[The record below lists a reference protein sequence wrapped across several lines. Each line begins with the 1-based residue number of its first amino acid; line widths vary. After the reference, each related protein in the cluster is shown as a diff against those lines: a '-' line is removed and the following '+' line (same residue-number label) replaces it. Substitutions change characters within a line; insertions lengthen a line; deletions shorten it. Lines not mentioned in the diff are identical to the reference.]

1 MSISA
6 DLCIDHTQEGGDTV
20 LTLSQKK
27 FCADGDTS
35 NTEDYMWKV
44 PVNVKVQGK
53 DGIEKF
59 LLENKKMEY
68 RLKGVEPSSWIKVCT
83 YLRRWSVF
91 VRSVYAS
98 ILDSLCHSQRPYLTD
113 TVKSA

>member
-1 MSISA
+1 MDLFISA
-6 DLCIDHTQEGGDTV
+6 NLCNDCTQDGRDTV

-35 NTEDYMWKV
+35 MSEGYMWQV

-53 DGIEKF
+53 EGEEKF

-68 RLKGVEPSSWIKVCT
+68 RLKGVEPGSWIKVCMCVHHT
-83 YLRRWSVF
+83 QPTCCGGGVF
-91 VRSVYAS
+91 VSV
-98 ILDSLCHSQRPYLTD
+98 LDLPC
-113 TVKSA
+113 A